1 MLMKPLLVLGVLAN
15 SVAANLTAT
24 GTLDLPGAEIA
35 AYDPSGKIVRT
46 LFVCCPHASSCRPPP

>member
-46 LFVCCPHASSCRPPP
+46 LFVCCPQA